1 MEITALIAE
10 YWLLVAALLAGGL
23 AMGLVSGMLGIGG
36 GGILVPVLFEIFGAL
51 GVADD
56 VRMHMS
62 IGTALLV
69 MVPTTLRSFQAHK
82 TRGSVDLKIIRS
94 MAVPVVI
101 GVFIGILTAR
111 YSNQTALKL
120 VWVVSASLLS
130 LRLFLAR
137 DSWSLGTEVPFGIG
151 LKIYGTFIGL
161 ISTLMS
167 IGGGVFISSMMT
179 LYGRTIHQ
187 AVGTSS
193 GFGPL
198 IAIPGAIGF
207 IWAGYG
213 VSGLLPGSLG
223 YVSLIGAAIVIP
235 ASVAAAPYG
244 ARMAHG
250 ISKRTLELVFATF
263 LALIAVRFFLSLYL

>member
-1 MEITALIAE
+1 MEIFSAIAE
-10 YWLLVAALLAGGL
+10 YWPLIVALLAGGI
-23 AMGLVSGMLGIGG
+23 AMGLISGMLGIGG
-36 GGILVPVLFEIFGAL
+36 GGVLVPVLYEIFGAL
-51 GVADD
+51 GVDAE
-56 VRMHMS
+56 VRIHLS

-69 MVPTTLRSFQAHK
+69 MVPTTIRSFYAHK
-82 TRGSVDLKIIRS
+82 TRGSVDVKIIYS
-94 MAVPVVI
+94 MAVPVVV
-101 GVFIGILTAR
+101 GVLIGILVAR

-120 VWVVSASLLS
+120 IWVICATIMSA
-130 LRLFLAR
+130 RLFLAR
-137 DSWSLGTEVPFGIG
+137 DSWSLGKDVPLGVG
-151 LKIYGTFIGL
+151 LKIYGTFVGV

-179 LYGRTIHQ
+179 LYGRSIHQ

-213 VSGLLPGSLG
+213 ATGLPPGSLG

-235 ASVAAAPYG
+235 ASVTAAPYG

-250 ISKRTLELVFATF
+250 ISKRKLELFFATF